1 MTDRPTNQPTN
12 QQLDMKVHRE
22 VVLPLYITSKY
33 SRKVAETEENQIVGR
48 IEGLEDGQR
57 ADIHKE

>member
-12 QQLDMKVHRE
+12 QQLDIKVHRE
-22 VVLPLYITSKY
+22 VVLAILPQNTR